1 VTKENGEM
9 HMINVNINGQIV
21 EVENGATILEA
32 AKKAGTNIPS
42 LCHHPKLHP
51 YGACRLCLVEV
62 QGARTLVP
70 SCTAPATDNMVVL
83 TDTPR
88 VKQARKFILSMLFSE
103 RNHFCMYCQATDGD
117 CELQNA
123 AYAEDITNWPITP
136 PYLPFAVDA
145 SHPDFILENNRCILC
160 RRCVRVCGELVGN
173 FTLGFEER
181 GSTSLLIADNSIPL
195 GESTCISCG
204 NCVQFC
210 PTGALFDRRSA
221 YQGRQT
227 DLTHTE
233 SICLDCALGCGRVVL
248 TRNNRLVRLEGLL
261 EAEVNQGLLCGL
273 GRYSPVKD
281 QRERVTTPMI
291 RREGQLVPANW
302 EEALDVV
309 ATQLKTIGSD
319 EISAYISPRQSI
331 EALNAFVEFF
341 RDHLQVR
348 QIGLLNKDETASVSV
363 RLAEEFGVFE
373 SDVTV
378 LSNCDAALVLGAD
391 LTDKHQVAG
400 FMLKRQ
406 LPGGLKLFSDPDATK
421 PEMLEEFKNRVNEWQ
436 TPVMVLGENFVKYS
450 NLAILRE
457 LINWADGSH
466 ARLVLLKGEANAYA
480 AAINGVLP
488 SDPSINTK
496 LAYMIVGDQHANPD
510 NIASLQQSDF
520 KVVQAAY
527 QSELTDIADVV
538 LPTMTWLEEEGH
550 YLSTDGKL
558 NINLQAL
565 QPIEHAKSTVESV
578 TKLATK
584 FGLTLTRNW
593 MSALTDQP
601 TSITLSL

>member
-1 VTKENGEM
+1 
-9 HMINVNINGQIV
+9 MINVNINGQIV
-21 EVENGATILEA
+21 EVENGATILDA
-32 AKKAGTNIPS
+32 AKKAGANIPT

-70 SCTAPATDNMVVL
+70 SCTAPAGDNMVVL
-83 TDTPR
+83 TDSPR
-88 VKQARKFILSMLFSE
+88 VKQARKFVLSMLFSE

-123 AYAEDITNWPITP
+123 AYAEDMTHWPFTP

-181 GSTSLLIADNSIPL
+181 GSASFLVADDGIPL

-210 PTGALFDRRSA
+210 PTGALIDRRSA

-233 SICLDCALGCGRVVL
+233 SVCLDCALGCGRVVL
-248 TRNNRLVRLEGLL
+248 TRDNRLVRLEGLM

-273 GRYSPVKD
+273 GRYTPVKD
-281 QRERVTTPMI
+281 QRERITTPMI
-291 RREGQLVPANW
+291 RRDSKLVPASW
-302 EEALDVV
+302 EEAIDVL
-309 ATQLKTIGSD
+309 ALQLKTIGPG

-341 RDHLQVR
+341 RDRIQVR
-348 QIGLLNKDETASVSV
+348 QFGLLNKDETASVSV

-378 LSNCDAALVLGAD
+378 LNDCDAALVLGAD
-391 LTDKHQVAG
+391 LSNEHQVAD

-406 LPGGLKLFSDPDATK
+406 LPNGLKLFSDPDATK

-436 TPVMVLGENFVKYS
+436 TPVMVLGENFVKRS
-450 NLAILRE
+450 NLATLRE
-457 LINWADGSH
+457 LIGWADDSH
-466 ARLVLLKGEANAYA
+466 VRLVLLKGR
-480 AAINGVLP
+480 
-488 SDPSINTK
+488 S
-496 LAYMIVGDQHANPD
+496 
-510 NIASLQQSDF
+510 
-520 KVVQAAY
+520 
-527 QSELTDIADVV
+527 
-538 LPTMTWLEEEGH
+538 
-550 YLSTDGKL
+550 
-558 NINLQAL
+558 
-565 QPIEHAKSTVESV
+565 
-578 TKLATK
+578 
-584 FGLTLTRNW
+584 
-593 MSALTDQP
+593 
-601 TSITLSL
+601 